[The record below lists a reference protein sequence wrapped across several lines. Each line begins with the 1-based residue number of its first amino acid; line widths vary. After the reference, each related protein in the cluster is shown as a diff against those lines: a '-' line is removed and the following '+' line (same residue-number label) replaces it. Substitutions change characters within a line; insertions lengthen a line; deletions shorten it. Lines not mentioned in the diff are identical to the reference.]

1 MSGEAVREKSV
12 IIFAWHCGLI
22 NEVPLLIVLLLE
34 MQVRTP
40 LMLSLHPSLLPHLLQ
55 DTVSS
60 NIQNLQAPVAGLP
73 QGRTFSFFLQIPFL
87 TQQVAKFHCL
97 LPGEQQETAA
107 KPTEPRRTMT
117 SSLHLPMVR
126 KHQLDPPNH
135 DPEGLHQKFITES
148 PMGPKRRW
156 KMSMQK
162 LQNSWERGMPL
173 KR

>member
-1 MSGEAVREKSV
+1 
-12 IIFAWHCGLI
+12 
-22 NEVPLLIVLLLE
+22 
-34 MQVRTP
+34 MQVKML
-40 LMLSLHPSLLPHLLQ
+40 LMPSPHPFLLPHLLQ
-55 DTVSS
+55 DIVSS
-60 NIQNLQAPVAGLP
+60 SIQNLQAPVAGLP
-73 QGRTFSFFLQIPFL
+73 QDRTFSFFLQIPFL

-97 LPGEQQETAA
+97 RPGEHQEMVSN
-107 KPTEPRRTMT
+107 PTEPPRTMT

-148 PMGPKRRW
+148 PMGPRRHW
-156 KMSMQK
+156 KMWMRK

>member
-1 MSGEAVREKSV
+1 LSGEAVREKSV

-73 QGRTFSFFLQIPFL
+73 QGRTFSFFLQ
-87 TQQVAKFHCL
+87 VGVSEK
-97 LPGEQQETAA
+97 
-107 KPTEPRRTMT
+107 
-117 SSLHLPMVR
+117 
-126 KHQLDPPNH
+126 
-135 DPEGLHQKFITES
+135 
-148 PMGPKRRW
+148 PKRGTGGGGGDGAGEMAQWLRALTAL
-156 KMSMQK
+156 SQ
-162 LQNSWERGMPL
+162 SS
-173 KR
+173 